1 MGTFTHSIILISAS
15 GEARQEIEA
24 QVDTGAT
31 FSSAPAEVLERLG
44 VRREHTVQLRLAN
57 GQLDQR
63 WLGFVRTELLGQ
75 DNIVPCI
82 FGEPNEPPVIGA
94 VTLEIF
100 LLAVDPVE
108 QSLAPVVGLRL

>member
-1 MGTFTHSIILISAS
+1 M
-15 GEARQEIEA
+15 
-24 QVDTGAT
+24 
-31 FSSAPAEVLERLG
+31 
-44 VRREHTVQLRLAN
+44 
-57 GQLDQR
+57 
-63 WLGFVRTELLGQ
+63 RTELLGQ